1 MLVLW
6 DFQNPFIAGK
16 STLCGTLQETI
27 KDLKIINIG
36 QFAKENN
43 CLGEWDEKY
52 ESYEIDED
60 KIIDE
65 LEEIISGGNV
75 VIEHH
80 VTDLFPERD
89 VLSLNQNNLRKNL
102 TIIFC
107 KQLDFMSL
115 KHSFDDVTDGDCAT
129 QTGNNAPARPR
140 GSIITIGNIIETM
153 ILKLFGFFYFV

>member
-1 MLVLW
+1 M
-6 DFQNPFIAGK
+6 
-16 STLCGTLQETI
+16 CETLQETI

-75 VIEHH
+75 VVEHH

-89 VLSLNQNNLRKNL
+89 VLSLDQNNIPYTYTYSMQTQKKAGLIKEGPA
-102 TIIFC
+102 IF
-107 KQLDFMSL
+107 
-115 KHSFDDVTDGDCAT
+115 
-129 QTGNNAPARPR
+129 
-140 GSIITIGNIIETM
+140 GSAYNRT
-153 ILKLFGFFYFV
+153 F

>member
-1 MLVLW
+1 M
-6 DFQNPFIAGK
+6 
-16 STLCGTLQETI
+16 CETLQETI

-75 VIEHH
+75 VVEHH

-89 VLSLNQNNLRKNL
+89 VLSLDPKNIPL
-102 TIIFC
+102 YIYVQYADPKMAGLI
-107 KQLDFMSL
+107 KE
-115 KHSFDDVTDGDCAT
+115 
-129 QTGNNAPARPR
+129 N
-140 GSIITIGNIIETM
+140 
-153 ILKLFGFFYFV
+153 Y

>member
-1 MLVLW
+1 M
-6 DFQNPFIAGK
+6 
-16 STLCGTLQETI
+16 CETLQETI

-75 VIEHH
+75 VVEHH

-89 VLSLNQNNLRKNL
+89 VLSLDQNNIPYTYTRNMTHKQQCKLETSHLFLNFDSRCLFLSPKFIQSL
-102 TIIFC
+102 LIF
-107 KQLDFMSL
+107 F
-115 KHSFDDVTDGDCAT
+115 
-129 QTGNNAPARPR
+129 
-140 GSIITIGNIIETM
+140 
-153 ILKLFGFFYFV
+153 